1 MSGDLTVSYV
11 PDAEQ
16 RDWRLLSRTQV
27 AMRESLVR
35 LRNQIEVLLEQAQI
49 KLTSVVSDVLGKSGR
64 RMLEALLQGVHD
76 PTELASLGDRR
87 LRASQEQ
94 LADALSGR
102 MTEAQR
108 TVLRLFLQ
116 QIDQIEQQVT
126 ELDRALAQA
135 LASHQDAIERLCEIP
150 GISVRTA
157 QYLVAETGPSAQAFD
172 SASKLASWVAIC
184 PGQQESAGVSVSNRS
199 AKGNWMMRR
208 TLSQTAWAAVA
219 CKGSEAQ
226 RRYLAWRSR
235 LGYQK
240 AIWAVAH
247 YQLRVVWKILH
258 DGVRY
263 KSPDTEALNHRA
275 LMARAKRVFAGL
287 RKLGYTVSVT
297 PPPQQSI
304 PET

>member
-1 MSGDLTVSYV
+1 MSYV

-108 TVLRLFLQ
+108 TVLRGSYSRS
-116 QIDQIEQQVT
+116 I
-126 ELDRALAQA
+126 R
-135 LASHQDAIERLCEIP
+135 
-150 GISVRTA
+150 
-157 QYLVAETGPSAQAFD
+157 
-172 SASKLASWVAIC
+172 
-184 PGQQESAGVSVSNRS
+184 SN
-199 AKGNWMMRR
+199 
-208 TLSQTAWAAVA
+208 
-219 CKGSEAQ
+219 
-226 RRYLAWRSR
+226 SR
-235 LGYQK
+235 
-240 AIWAVAH
+240 
-247 YQLRVVWKILH
+247 
-258 DGVRY
+258 
-263 KSPDTEALNHRA
+263 
-275 LMARAKRVFAGL
+275 
-287 RKLGYTVSVT
+287 
-297 PPPQQSI
+297 
-304 PET
+304 